1 MKTETV
7 YRMSCQSCKYQR
19 LPFPTRSVRR
29 LLALRWSIRDPL
41 PLIALG
47 TEGGGGA
54 HIQGTASYA
63 RAAVLVQ
70 ARSLQVV
77 SAIAVLLFRR
87 SDPFGDGGNVRSSDV
102 DACS

>member
-7 YRMSCQSCKYQR
+7 YRMSCQSSKYQR

-41 PLIALG
+41 PLIAPG
-47 TEGGGGA
+47 TEGGGA

>member
-1 MKTETV
+1 M
-7 YRMSCQSCKYQR
+7 
-19 LPFPTRSVRR
+19 RR

-47 TEGGGGA
+47 TEGGGAGA

>member
-41 PLIALG
+41 PLIAPG
-47 TEGGGGA
+47 TEGGA

-63 RAAVLVQ
+63 RAAAAMLVQ

>member
-1 MKTETV
+1 M
-7 YRMSCQSCKYQR
+7 
-19 LPFPTRSVRR
+19 RR

-47 TEGGGGA
+47 TEGGGA

>member
-41 PLIALG
+41 PLIAPG
-47 TEGGGGA
+47 TEGGA
-54 HIQGTASYA
+54 HIQCTASYA
-63 RAAVLVQ
+63 RAAAAMLVQ